1 MAKNNS
7 GNVDNAGR
15 RRALKKMA
23 FGAGAAAA
31 FPILGPEP
39 AHAAAAAISSGLLSP
54 EGAHPTQS
62 DDQWKP
68 LFFDAHQNE
77 TVVALTE
84 LIIPATDTPGAK
96 EAKVN
101 RVIDLFL
108 NEEEADTQKEFL
120 EGLAWLDGQAFVQHR
135 KPFVDLTAA
144 QQTSM
149 LEPLADPANENPTD
163 LKGVKFFQEIKDATL
178 FGYYTSQIGME
189 QELHY
194 GGDQYNDSFPGA
206 CTHPEHQS

>member
-1 MAKNNS
+1 MSKNGFGNS
-7 GNVDNAGR
+7 DNTGR
-15 RRALKKMA
+15 RKALKKMA
-23 FGAGAAAA
+23 LGAGAAAA
-31 FPILGPEP
+31 FPILRSQP
-39 AHAAAAAISSGLLSP
+39 AAAGAAASKSGVLTVDP
-54 EGAHPTQS
+54 NPAQS
-62 DDQWKP
+62 ADQWKP
-68 LFFDAHQNE
+68 LFLDAHQNE

-96 EAKVN
+96 EANVN

-108 NEEEADTQKEFL
+108 NEEEPDAQREFL
-120 EGLAWLDGQAFVQHR
+120 EGLSWIDGRALMRHQ
-135 KPFVDLTAA
+135 KPFIELTVEE
-144 QQTSM
+144 QTA
-149 LEPLADPANENPTD
+149 LLQPLADLDNQNPAD
-163 LKGVKFFQEIKDATL
+163 RQGVKFFQEIKDATL